1 MKIMFA
7 VPSFWPSQDGVA
19 HITEYLAEGLASR
32 GHEIFVLTSAGNGGL
47 QVLPETEEHAGV
59 KIERMRIYVQWPL
72 TLKGRDDKSTRKVYR
87 EKIREFQPD
96 ILVVVCSQTWTLDW
110 IVDELDKIE
119 CVKVFYSHGYSR
131 WEKSDR
137 IAEKL
142 KSRNIIGVYEE
153 LKVKWYYT
161 KLYQWIRKFECA
173 IYLSELNNSYS
184 YAIKYGLTNG
194 MILENAIEDVFL
206 KKEMLHSKE
215 QFYQEKLQFL
225 YVANY
230 NDNKNQ
236 DMLLEA
242 FCKSDMQNVTLHFT
256 GFEENDYL
264 KMLRQ
269 HLKEWL
275 PENSTKKVIFHVHL
289 SRQQIYELYREC
301 CVFVSTSKSE
311 NCPIVHCEAAACG
324 MAVVSTN
331 VGDVSLKD
339 GIVLINTEKELK
351 EALEYL
357 NENRQEAFERGVR
370 LRKYMLS
377 RGCREIDKIDCLESK
392 LRSLVSKK
400 DRG

>member
-1 MKIMFA
+1 M
-7 VPSFWPSQDGVA
+7 
-19 HITEYLAEGLASR
+19 
-32 GHEIFVLTSAGNGGL
+32 IF
-47 QVLPETEEHAGV
+47 
-59 KIERMRIYVQWPL
+59 
-72 TLKGRDDKSTRKVYR
+72 D
-87 EKIREFQPD
+87 
-96 ILVVVCSQTWTLDW
+96 
-110 IVDELDKIE
+110 
-119 CVKVFYSHGYSR
+119 
-131 WEKSDR
+131 
-137 IAEKL
+137 
-142 KSRNIIGVYEE
+142 
-153 LKVKWYYT
+153 
-161 KLYQWIRKFECA
+161 
-173 IYLSELNNSYS
+173 
-184 YAIKYGLTNG
+184 
-194 MILENAIEDVFL
+194 
-206 KKEMLHSKE
+206 
-215 QFYQEKLQFL
+215 
-225 YVANY
+225 
-230 NDNKNQ
+230 
-236 DMLLEA
+236 
-242 FCKSDMQNVTLHFT
+242 T